1 MDDER
6 EDGEDDYERRKPLG
20 EKDFAKIVTWQPSL
34 AALAVF
40 GEILTT
46 EADDQRSKILVT
58 TGVTAKRKTR
68 HGRGRTKTTGAH
80 GVSVRCMDAAGSGR
94 TVSVLIQWPM
104 LCPVELRA
112 RPRRS
117 IAALCP
123 ERV

>member
-20 EKDFAKIVTWQPSL
+20 EKDFAKIATWQPSL

-80 GVSVRCMDAAGSGR
+80 GFLCDAWTRLEAGGR
-94 TVSVLIQWPM
+94 SAFLIQSPM

-112 RPRRS
+112 RARRS
-117 IAALCP
+117 
-123 ERV
+123 VN